1 MLQIRERRSFP
12 HPALLLGHK
21 RTLPVID
28 NATLLGGNVFADLIL
43 NGLALPLVDN
53 LTLGLGPGG
62 ALFLRDRG
70 ALLVVPGAALLVKL
84 SGAFLFMDGLLDRS
98 GQVDALDLRNVVA
111 LLSKLLATLLLDVVG
126 SLAVLAVLEAALLTG
141 DRLLDRPLRNLAL
154 PLLDI
159 SADCVGD
166 IMTLPSGDGVV
177 DSLWHLFAHLLWD
190 LSAHLRSVPL
200 KGNLEESQ

>member
-1 MLQIRERRSFP
+1 MVE
-12 HPALLLGHK
+12 
-21 RTLPVID
+21 
-28 NATLLGGNVFADLIL
+28 
-43 NGLALPLVDN
+43 
-53 LTLGLGPGG
+53 
-62 ALFLRDRG
+62 
-70 ALLVVPGAALLVKL
+70 L
-84 SGAFLFMDGLLDRS
+84 SGTFLLMDGLLDS
-98 GQVDALDLRNVVA
+98 PGDINALHLGNVVA
-111 LLSKLLATLLLDVVG
+111 FLLVFLLASLLNVIG

-190 LSAHLRSVPL
+190 LAAHLRSVPL